1 MESFSRESAEYEQAR
16 RAAVWNQRTP
26 ERFPELIVKPRTDE
40 DVIAA
45 VREASAAGSR
55 VTVRSGGK
63 TWCHLADLAQFASSI
78 TPTWVSGFDLF
89 PLEVIDNKTR
99 ILTQAAREGWWCSFG
114 HDPLISFA
122 QAETKDGKWRTIN
135 SLT

>member
-45 VREASAAGSR
+45 VREASAAGRR
-55 VTVRSGGK
+55 VTVRSGGHSWAGHQLRDGV
-63 TWCHLADLAQFASSI
+63 TLIDLSELNSV
-78 TPTWVSGFDLF
+78 VSVNRG
-89 PLEVIDNKTR
+89 R
-99 ILTQAAREGWWCSFG
+99 
-114 HDPLISFA
+114 
-122 QAETKDGKWRTIN
+122 
-135 SLT
+135 